1 MDAFLIKRNKKLLK
15 KLKSLDLLLLLYAF
29 LYGNLFAI
37 HNSRL
42 NWNLLLIFFIV
53 FFLEFIS
60 KTIYFIR
67 DKELKI
73 KSNFNKDSL
82 VKSKLQPIFQ
92 RLHEREESKQNENYS
107 CIIINT
113 LKRGFL
119 LGFFLEAFKVGS

>member
-1 MDAFLIKRNKKLLK
+1 MDAFLLKMNKKLLK
-15 KLKSLDLLLLLYAF
+15 QINSLDLLIVLYAF

-42 NWNLLLIFFIV
+42 NWSLILIFCIV
-53 FFLEFIS
+53 FFLEFLS

-67 DKELKI
+67 YKEIELK
-73 KSNFNKDSL
+73 SDFNKDWI

-92 RLHEREESKQNENYS
+92 RFRERKKIKQNENYP

-119 LGFFLEAFKVGS
+119 LGFFLEAFKIGS